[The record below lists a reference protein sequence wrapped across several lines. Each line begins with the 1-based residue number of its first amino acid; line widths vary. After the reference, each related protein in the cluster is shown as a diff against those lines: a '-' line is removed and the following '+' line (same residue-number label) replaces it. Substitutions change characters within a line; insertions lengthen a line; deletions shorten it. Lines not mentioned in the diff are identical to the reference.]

1 MRVTIK
7 PIFFLLLSS
16 IAYSKIITNHITI
29 NYSFGNKSYT
39 HQEDS
44 NISVLDKTQNG
55 DALRMIKTAQKKYKD
70 DNNTFEVEFNIE
82 VIVNKDI
89 TDLIIGDEIVN
100 GFVYQDGSLLLNG
113 ISPSSFLLFDSA
125 LSLSIGDVKKGEVYT
140 LSYRV
145 REKTNSDWEIW
156 DT

>member
-29 NYSFGNKSYT
+29 NYSFGNKFYT

-44 NISVLDKTQNG
+44 TISVLDKSQNG
-55 DALRMIKTAQKKYKD
+55 DALRMIKTAQKKYKE
-70 DNNTFEVEFNIE
+70 DNITFEVKFNIE
-82 VIVNKDI
+82 VTVNRDI
-89 TDLIIGDEIVN
+89 SELIIGDEIVD
-100 GFVYQDGSLLLNG
+100 GFIYQDGSLLLNG

-125 LSLSIGDVKKGEVYT
+125 LSLSIGDVKEGEVYT
-140 LSYRV
+140 LSYIV
-145 REKTNSDWEIW
+145 KEKINSD
-156 DT
+156 